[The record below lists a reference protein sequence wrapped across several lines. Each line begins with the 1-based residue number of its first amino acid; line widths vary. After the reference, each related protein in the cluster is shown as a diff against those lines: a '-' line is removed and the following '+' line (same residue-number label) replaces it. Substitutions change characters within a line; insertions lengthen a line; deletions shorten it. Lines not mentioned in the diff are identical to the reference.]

1 MSETALITGASSR
14 IAASKRAVTVL
25 APGYVKAAFADRTD
39 LHGTILAAGGGK
51 MPASVA
57 KCGYDAMSRS
67 ELIAIN
73 EKPLAFM
80 LNWLIPFLPRRAQ
93 DDQAHAKKMTTF

>member
-1 MSETALITGASSR
+1 
-14 IAASKRAVTVL
+14 
-25 APGYVKAAFADRTD
+25 
-39 LHGTILAAGGGK
+39 

-67 ELIAIN
+67 EFIAIN

-80 LNWLIPFLPRRAQ
+80 LNRLSPFLPRRAVL
-93 DDQAHAKKMTTF
+93 KMIERMQRK